1 MRRAGSQARSDAR
14 PQSRSSARP
23 QSWSSARPQARRG
36 AFERAA
42 PSSADARAT
51 LRTLRDLLRFAVSR
65 FEAAGLAYG
74 QGTDNARDE
83 AAWLLLWSLHLPP
96 DELETWLDCRLT
108 GAEIDAAL
116 ALVERRCDERVP
128 AAWLTGEAWLRGLRF
143 RCDARALVPR
153 SLIAEA
159 LEESLADWLA
169 EDMPE
174 WLDADAG
181 AQEGSEGW
189 PERVLDLCTG
199 GGSLAIL
206 AALRFPGAEV
216 VGSDLSADALS
227 LAAEN
232 LALHQLEDRVRLAQG
247 DLFAGLAAGE
257 RFDLILCNP
266 PYVNAASMAA
276 LPPEFLAEP
285 QIALAG
291 GTDGMDFVRRLLD
304 EAPARL
310 NPRGLLVLE
319 IGHEA
324 EHFEA
329 AFPDLEFAWLPVTAG
344 ERMIVAA
351 TRRALDAR
359 AARR

>member
-1 MRRAGSQARSDAR
+1 MSDAR
-14 PQSRSSARP
+14 PQARSGARP
-23 QSWSSARPQARRG
+23 QVRHST
-36 AFERAA
+36 FERAA

-65 FEAAGLAYG
+65 FEASGLAYG
-74 QGTDNARDE
+74 QGTGNARDE

-96 DELETWLDCRLT
+96 DELEAWLDCRLT
-108 GAEIDAAL
+108 GAEIDTAL
-116 ALVERRCDERVP
+116 ALIERRCNERVP

-143 RCDARALVPR
+143 RSDARALVPR

-169 EDMPE
+169 EDMHE
-174 WLDADAG
+174 WLDAG
-181 AQEGSEGW
+181 ATPVESPEGW

-206 AALRFPGAEV
+206 AALQFPEAEV

-232 LALHQLEDRVRLAQG
+232 LSLHGLEDRVRLVQG
-247 DLFAGLAAGE
+247 DLFGGLVAGE

-291 GTDGMDFVRRLLD
+291 GADGMDFVRRLFD

-310 NPRGLLVLE
+310 NAHGLLVLE

-329 AFPDLEFAWLPVTAG
+329 AFTDLEFAWLPVTAG
-344 ERMIVAA
+344 ERMIVAV
-351 TRRALDAR
+351 TRRALGAR
-359 AARR
+359 GARR